1 MKKALALAMAA
12 VMALSLAACGGATSS
27 SNSQSTSA
35 SESTSSTASES
46 TATTGAEIAM
56 ITDKGDIDDKSFN
69 QGTWEGIKAYC
80 EENGKTCQY
89 YKPADATNDDY
100 ITSIE
105 QAIKDGAKVVVT
117 PGYLFEIPI
126 YTVQDQHPD
135 VKFVLID
142 GNPNDGAKEAT
153 YKTAENTV
161 GIKFSEQQA
170 GYLAGY
176 AAVMD
181 GYTKLGFLGGQA
193 VPAVVNFGYGYVQG
207 ANDAAKELGITVE
220 MMYTNTDGFSA
231 TPEAQAMA
239 ASWFN
244 AGTEIVFGCGGSV
257 GNSVFSAAEGANGL
271 SIGVDI
277 DQSGESETVVTSAMK
292 DLASVVSNILDQY
305 YAGSFPGGQNLVLGA
320 EDHAVSLAM
329 DTARFETFDQAAYDA
344 LYEKLAS
351 GSIEVKDNTTAASP
365 AELGT
370 ENCKVTV
377 VTM

>member
-1 MKKALALAMAA
+1 MKKALAIALAAIMA
-12 VMALSLAACGGATSS
+12 VSLAACGGTTTSS
-27 SNSQSTSA
+27 SGTSSQDNSTSQSTS
-35 SESTSSTASES
+35 TGG
-46 TATTGAEIAM
+46 GAEIAM

-69 QGTWEGIKAYC
+69 QGTWEGIQAYC
-80 EENGKTCQY
+80 EENGKTSQY
-89 YKPADATNDDY
+89 YKPAAATTDDY

-105 QAIKDGAKVVVT
+105 QAIKDGAKVIVT
-117 PGYLFEIPI
+117 PGFLFEVPI
-126 YTVQDQHPD
+126 YTVQEQHPD
-135 VKFVLID
+135 VKFILID
-142 GNPNDGAKEAT
+142 GNPNDGAKEPT

-161 GIKFSEQQA
+161 GIKFSEEQA

-181 GYTKLGFLGGQA
+181 GHTKLGFLGGQA

-239 ASWFN
+239 AGWYN

-257 GNSVFSAAEGANGL
+257 GNSVFSAAEASNGL

-277 DQSGESETVVTSAMK
+277 DQSGESTTVVTSAMK
-292 DLASVVSNILDQY
+292 GLAAAVEDVLDQY
-305 YAGSFPGGQNLVLGA
+305 YTGSFPGGQNLILGA
-320 EDHAVSLAM
+320 DKNAVSLEMTHAKFTKF
-329 DTARFETFDQAAYDA
+329 DTAAYDA
-344 LYEKLAS
+344 MYQKLAS
-351 GSIEVKDNTTAASP
+351 GEVKVKNYEAASS
-365 AELGT
+365 ADQLGT

>member
-12 VMALSLAACGGATSS
+12 IMALSLAACGGATSS

-105 QAIKDGAKVVVT
+105 QAIKDGAKVIVT

-231 TPEAQAMA
+231 TPEAKAMA
-239 ASWFN
+239 SSWFN

-257 GNSVFSAAEGANGL
+257 GNSVFRAAEDANGL

-277 DQSGESETVVTSAMK
+277 DQSGESTSVVTSAMK

-305 YAGSFPGGQNLVLGA
+305 YAGSFPGGQNQVLGA

-351 GSIEVKDNTTAASP
+351 GSVEVKDNTAAASP